1 MPLISPEIK
10 PSARY
15 IARLKLTNSKKPIS
29 KTIKARA
36 NYIIN
41 MNTSE
46 YLDSQPPFLCHFP
59 AQLTMPLLLSS
70 PHSGHFYPREFTEQS
85 QYDTEILQNFED
97 PFVDEIYSFADKTGI
112 SYINANYARAY
123 VDLNRTPDSFD
134 NLLFKDNLNLNPCLN
149 TKNGYGVIPRLI
161 AADMPIYKE
170 KLHIAEARNR
180 INSVYKPYHEAI
192 SNELARIKA
201 KFGKAILIDCHSM
214 PQKALGKDDI
224 DIIIGDCFGASISPL
239 LSDTL
244 VRHFTKQGLK
254 VRKNHIYSGG
264 YITKTYG
271 KPKDNI
277 QAVQIEIN
285 RKLYML
291 PDKYA
296 KSPQFDSV
304 SALIA
309 TAIISFMQEI

>member
-1 MPLISPEIK
+1 
-10 PSARY
+10 
-15 IARLKLTNSKKPIS
+15 
-29 KTIKARA
+29 
-36 NYIIN
+36 

-46 YLDSQPPFLCHFP
+46 YSDSQPPFLCRFP
-59 AQLTMPLLLSS
+59 AQLTTPLLLSS
-70 PHSGHFYPREFTEQS
+70 PHSGHFYPREFTELS
-85 QYDTEILQNFED
+85 QYDTEMLQNFED
-97 PFVDEIYSFADKTGI
+97 PFVDEIYSFTQKTGI

-123 VDLNRTPDSFD
+123 VDLNRAPDSFD
-134 NLLFKDNLNLNPCLN
+134 NLLFKDNINLNPCLN

-161 AADMPIYKE
+161 ATDMPIYKE
-170 KLHIAEARNR
+170 KLPIAEAHNR
-180 INSVYKPYHEAI
+180 INSVYMPYHDAI
-192 SNELARIKA
+192 SDELARIKT

-239 LSDTL
+239 LSDSL
-244 VRHFTKQGLK
+244 LAKFSSQGLK

-277 QAVQIEIN
+277 HAIQIEIN

-296 KSPQFDSV
+296 KSPGFDRVCQLV
-304 SALIA
+304 SN
-309 TAIISFMQEI
+309 IITSFLQEI